1 MATTKPK
8 PDSDKPAKCKPFSVS
23 VTISPD
29 DKQINFGLTKG
40 CNADNSAFWTIDFIL
55 KVKKGTEMKT
65 RVEVHVVLGKDQ
77 EKAKA
82 EAVAQLIKDTKKLS
96 DEMVDRLTAEVTDR
110 ALEVKPKDAQKDPE
124 LRALLVDILS

>member
-1 MATTKPK
+1 
-8 PDSDKPAKCKPFSVS
+8 
-23 VTISPD
+23 
-29 DKQINFGLTKG
+29 
-40 CNADNSAFWTIDFIL
+40 
-55 KVKKGTEMKT
+55 MKT